1 MTVQSSITKPV
12 PLNPGAEMLRLE
24 RIGHVAVATLSRPP
38 VNALDETLVARFDA
52 VLDEIADADDITVLH
67 IRSDQEVFCA
77 GADLALMRSCFAT
90 ADGPDTMLKLVSRM
104 QWLFERI
111 EALPMVALAEIGGAA
126 LGGGIELALAC
137 DIRVAAAGARL
148 GLPEVGLG
156 LLPGAGGTQRL
167 TRLCGHGVAKRLIL
181 GAEVIDGAEGQRLGL
196 VQWAQPRERLA
207 DWTRDLAAKI
217 SVLPKAALAA
227 AKHCIAAHG
236 DPTRDGFAEELAA
249 SRRLYHHPETRRRVS
264 EFLNRSAPQSP
275 SKETP

>member
-1 MTVQSSITKPV
+1 MTVQSSITRPA
-12 PLNPGAEMLRLE
+12 PLNPGAEMLTLE

-38 VNALDETLVARFDA
+38 VNALDETLVARLDA
-52 VLDEIADADDITVLH
+52 VLDEIADEDDITVLH
-67 IRSDQEVFCA
+67 IRSNQKAFCA

-90 ADGPDTMLKLVSRM
+90 ADGPDIMLKLVSRM

-111 EALPMVALAEIGGAA
+111 EALPLVALAEIGGAA

-137 DIRVAAAGARL
+137 DLRVAAAEARL

-167 TRLCGHGVAKRLIL
+167 ARLCGHGIASRLIL
-181 GAEVIDGAEGQRLGL
+181 GAEVIDGAEAERLGL

-207 DWTRDLAAKI
+207 EWTRDLAAKI
-217 SVLPKAALAA
+217 SALPKAALAA

-236 DPTRDGFAEELAA
+236 DRTRDGFAEELVA
-249 SRRLYHHPETRRRVS
+249 SQRLYHHPETRRRVA
-264 EFLNRSAPQSP
+264 EFLNRSRPEIH
-275 SKETP
+275 SKEIS